1 MAEGS
6 DKKLDNLK
14 KAIAN
19 SKAKKKS
26 SGSSLPKGGDPSYE
40 IGTRRSSGSA
50 VDLNNPADNVARF
63 GREFTAPKGR
73 KGTSYS
79 MGRKRGK

>member
-6 DKKLDNLK
+6 DKKLDNIK
-14 KAIAN
+14 KAIAS

-26 SGSSLPKGGDPSYE
+26 KKTSSKGDQSYE
-40 IGTRRSSGSA
+40 MGPRRSSGIP
-50 VDLNNPADNVARF
+50 VNLDDPVGNVRNF

-73 KGTSYS
+73 KATSFS

>member
-1 MAEGS
+1 MDGS

-14 KAIAN
+14 KAIAMM
-19 SKAKKKS
+19 KAKKRKPIKDADESTSKGRNKS
-26 SGSSLPKGGDPSYE
+26 NPFVDINDPE
-40 IGTRRSSGSA
+40 G
-50 VDLNNPADNVARF
+50 NVKKY

-79 MGRKRGK
+79 MGRKKGK

>member
-1 MAEGS
+1 MDGS

-14 KAIAN
+14 KAIAMM
-19 SKAKKKS
+19 KAKKKS
-26 SGSSLPKGGDPSYE
+26 TKDADETTSTKRNKPNPFVDINDPE
-40 IGTRRSSGSA
+40 A
-50 VDLNNPADNVARF
+50 NVKKY

-79 MGRKRGK
+79 MGKKRGK